1 MYAPEGDP
9 PLLGWPVYLY
19 IHRSQFPYFVYFFT
33 SSDAGVGPSVVWTRM
48 RYSPLVSARVDPSAR
63 VISRAH
69 ILTCKTEHRRLTVLM
84 PPLSARP
91 WESVPRRGHRVTQG
105 PRAGSNSVLASRRAR

>member
-19 IHRSQFPYFVYFFT
+19 IHRI
-33 SSDAGVGPSVVWTRM
+33 WTRM

-105 PRAGSNSVLASRRAR
+105 PRAGSNSVLASRRARH